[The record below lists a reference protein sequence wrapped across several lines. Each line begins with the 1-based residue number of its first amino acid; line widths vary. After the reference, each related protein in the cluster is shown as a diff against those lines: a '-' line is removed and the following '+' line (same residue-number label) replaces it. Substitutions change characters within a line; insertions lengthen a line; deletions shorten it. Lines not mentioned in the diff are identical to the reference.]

1 MKLLAIALFVALE
14 TGIVAAPAADT
25 SMPRLFHSSPDWT
38 EDSSPSEYSVPSS
51 LVSRAE
57 DVDRVYYLASCKGQ
71 KLLAATT
78 SPRDVA
84 AAYVTPID
92 SPWVNPIMTD
102 LTTWGYKL
110 DSDDGT
116 PQWRASHFDEC
127 EFQTNHKLK
136 RMLDSL
142 SILTSSTWQN
152 GPNRCY
158 FINHKDGPAIIRDP
172 RGNLPPVNNQWYY
185 VNNRPYRATNAEF
198 TIGVNVMSGMI
209 VMINRQNPASS
220 AQDLWGLHQP
230 PPSDQL
236 PALRASSDIMWGLW
250 KLANPYHP
258 WDIKLFLSTPVT
270 NDDTSD
276 IIETILQARRLQL
289 NNLPVYPGLE
299 FQSNAPE
306 YLPLLGSPN
315 GFAVGYFLAQHK
327 RELGGKYISKV
338 NVFKAD
344 TNAALAICLLF
355 TVADRAGAAQAEQDS
370 GTSKVEAV
378 PQPVVEK
385 RVDDIASVVREHV
398 V

>member
-1 MKLLAIALFVALE
+1 
-14 TGIVAAPAADT
+14 
-25 SMPRLFHSSPDWT
+25 
-38 EDSSPSEYSVPSS
+38 
-51 LVSRAE
+51 
-57 DVDRVYYLASCKGQ
+57 
-71 KLLAATT
+71 
-78 SPRDVA
+78 
-84 AAYVTPID
+84 
-92 SPWVNPIMTD
+92 
-102 LTTWGYKL
+102 
-110 DSDDGT
+110 
-116 PQWRASHFDEC
+116 
-127 EFQTNHKLK
+127 
-136 RMLDSL
+136 
-142 SILTSSTWQN
+142 
-152 GPNRCY
+152 
-158 FINHKDGPAIIRDP
+158 
-172 RGNLPPVNNQWYY
+172 
-185 VNNRPYRATNAEF
+185 
-198 TIGVNVMSGMI
+198 
-209 VMINRQNPASS
+209 
-220 AQDLWGLHQP
+220 
-230 PPSDQL
+230 
-236 PALRASSDIMWGLW
+236 MWGLW

-398 V
+398 VW

>member
-136 RMLDSL
+136 R
-142 SILTSSTWQN
+142 
-152 GPNRCY
+152 
-158 FINHKDGPAIIRDP
+158 
-172 RGNLPPVNNQWYY
+172 
-185 VNNRPYRATNAEF
+185 
-198 TIGVNVMSGMI
+198 
-209 VMINRQNPASS
+209 
-220 AQDLWGLHQP
+220 
-230 PPSDQL
+230 
-236 PALRASSDIMWGLW
+236 
-250 KLANPYHP
+250 
-258 WDIKLFLSTPVT
+258 
-270 NDDTSD
+270 
-276 IIETILQARRLQL
+276 
-289 NNLPVYPGLE
+289 
-299 FQSNAPE
+299 
-306 YLPLLGSPN
+306 
-315 GFAVGYFLAQHK
+315 
-327 RELGGKYISKV
+327 
-338 NVFKAD
+338 
-344 TNAALAICLLF
+344 
-355 TVADRAGAAQAEQDS
+355 
-370 GTSKVEAV
+370 
-378 PQPVVEK
+378 
-385 RVDDIASVVREHV
+385 
-398 V
+398 